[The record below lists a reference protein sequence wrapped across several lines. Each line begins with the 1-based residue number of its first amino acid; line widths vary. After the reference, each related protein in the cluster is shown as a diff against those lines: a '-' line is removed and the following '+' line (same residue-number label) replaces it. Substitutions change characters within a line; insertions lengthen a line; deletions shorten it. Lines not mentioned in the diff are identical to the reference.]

1 MEKKNLW
8 ETEWKMPLEPRLKIL
23 ENICQ
28 CCTVKESQICT
39 PILYSHGK
47 YMYECVHYGWDKIAT
62 QQTH

>member
-39 PILYSHGK
+39 PILYSLAMASICMNVYTMDGIK
-47 YMYECVHYGWDKIAT
+47 
-62 QQTH
+62 